1 MSKLMDQAIA
11 LRSDP
16 DTHFNCAQAVVIP
29 FAMQAGMSM
38 EQGYILAANFGGG
51 MLSGLTCGAISGGL
65 MALGIS
71 GVTDDKSAV
80 EFIRRMTQEHE
91 GKTNSRDLLAENAKT
106 MIPKKVHCDNLV
118 YESVSHIEEMLRERG
133 MTNT

>member
-51 MLSGLTCGAISGGL
+51 MRSGLTCGAISGGL

-71 GVTDDKSAV
+71 GVTDNKSVV

-91 GKTNSRDLLAENAKT
+91 GKTNCRDLLAENAQT

-118 YESVSHIEEMLRERG
+118 YESVSHVEEMLRERG

>member
-51 MLSGLTCGAISGGL
+51 MRSGLTCGAISGGL

-71 GVTDDKSAV
+71 GVTQDSAAA
-80 EFIRRMTQEHE
+80 EFIRRMTREHD
-91 GKTNSRDLLAENAKT
+91 GKTDCRDLLAANAQT
-106 MIPKKVHCDNLV
+106 AIPKKTHCDNLV
-118 YESVSHIEEMLRERG
+118 YESVDHVEKMLQECG
-133 MTNT
+133 MINT

>member
-51 MLSGLTCGAISGGL
+51 MRSGLTCGAISGGL

-91 GKTNSRDLLAENAKT
+91 GKTNCRDLLAENAQT

-118 YESVSHIEEMLRERG
+118 YESVSHVEEMLRERG

>member
-1 MSKLMDQAIA
+1 MDQAIA

-51 MLSGLTCGAISGGL
+51 MRSGLTCGAISGGL

-91 GKTNSRDLLAENAKT
+91 GKTNCRDLLAEKLGWFEGSAGG
-106 MIPKKVHCDNLV
+106 C
-118 YESVSHIEEMLRERG
+118 S
-133 MTNT
+133 

>member
-1 MSKLMDQAIA
+1 MDQAIA

-29 FAMQAGMSM
+29 FAVHAGMSM
-38 EQGYILAANFGGG
+38 EQAYILAANFGGG
-51 MLSGLTCGAISGGL
+51 MRSGMTCGAISGGL

-71 GVTDDKSAV
+71 GVTDNKSVV

-91 GKTNSRDLLAENAKT
+91 GKTNCRDLLAENAQT

-118 YESVSHIEEMLRERG
+118 YESVSHVEEMLRERG

>member
-38 EQGYILAANFGGG
+38 DQAYALAANFGGG
-51 MLSGLTCGAISGGL
+51 MRSGLTCGAISGGL

-91 GKTNSRDLLAENAKT
+91 GKTNCRDLLAENAKT

-118 YESVSHIEEMLRERG
+118 YESVSHVEEILRERG

>member
-51 MLSGLTCGAISGGL
+51 MRSGLTCGAISGGL

-80 EFIRRMTQEHE
+80 EFIRKMTQEHE
-91 GKTNSRDLLAENAKT
+91 GKTNCRDLLAENAQT